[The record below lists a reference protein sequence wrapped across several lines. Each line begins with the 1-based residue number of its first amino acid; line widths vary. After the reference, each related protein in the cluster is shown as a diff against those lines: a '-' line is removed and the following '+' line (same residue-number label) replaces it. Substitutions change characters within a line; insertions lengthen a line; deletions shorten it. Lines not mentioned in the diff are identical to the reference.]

1 MPNEKK
7 IYGLIGKNID
17 YSFSKKFFT
26 EKFSK
31 LNIENSCQYIN
42 FDIDNLDDFAD
53 LLNKPNI
60 KGLNV
65 TIPYKESVLKYI
77 DEIDGEALKIGAVNT
92 IKFDSKGKSIG
103 FNTDYIGFKYSIQ
116 KFLNLE

>member
-92 IKFDSKGKSIG
+92 LSLIHI
-103 FNTDYIGFKYSIQ
+103 
-116 KFLNLE
+116 